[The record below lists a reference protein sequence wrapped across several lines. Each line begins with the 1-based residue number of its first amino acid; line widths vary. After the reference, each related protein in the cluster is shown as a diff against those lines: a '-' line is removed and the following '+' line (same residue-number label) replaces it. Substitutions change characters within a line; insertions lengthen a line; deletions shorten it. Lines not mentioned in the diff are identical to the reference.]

1 MIELHVLL
9 LEDLIILLNKVDDK
23 YVLKYYGFQDRTPTL
38 SPIIKMS
45 TALVRHNAVGK
56 CQKLFICLRNIYVF
70 TIVICIYL
78 DKKAMFLVNTS
89 LAGAQIYDLVTT
101 SSNERKT

>member
-45 TALVRHNAVGK
+45 TALVRHNAVGE
-56 CQKLFICLRNIYVF
+56 CQKLFICLRNIYIYIQYCKLYVF
-70 TIVICIYL
+70 RQKSYVLSKHI
-78 DKKAMFLVNTS
+78 TS
-89 LAGAQIYDLVTT
+89 WCSDI
-101 SSNERKT
+101 

>member
-56 CQKLFICLRNIYVF
+56 CQKLLIFILE
-70 TIVICIYL
+70 ICIFIHHCKFNLFRQESYVL
-78 DKKAMFLVNTS
+78 SKYITS
-89 LAGAQIYDLVTT
+89 WCSDI
-101 SSNERKT
+101 